1 MIEADGGWLVDLG
14 QIDYDRALELQLA
27 ALQARAEE
35 RTPDTLLLLQHP
47 AVITL
52 GRSADPAHVL
62 LPPSELARR
71 GVAVREVG
79 RGGDVTLH
87 APGQLVGYPIVDLK
101 TRGRDVHRYL
111 RDLEEVLILA
121 LSGWGIQAERVAGAT
136 GVWVRDQVSRRQAT
150 GDSGGPEAFPVACRL
165 SPGDLLKVA
174 AIGVGVKRW
183 TTYHGFA
190 LNVDP
195 DLALFGMI
203 VPCGFHD
210 RGVTSVSQLL
220 GRPVGIE
227 EAASRVAAVWPIVF
241 PPRLCPIPAQRWES
255 AIRGETSSTTT
266 TSRKMC
272 TNVGSH

>member
-1 MIEADGGWLVDLG
+1 MIEADEGWLVDLG
-14 QIDYDRALELQLA
+14 QIDYDRALELQLM

-87 APGQLVGYPIVDLK
+87 AHGQLVGYPIVDLK

-136 GVWVRDQVSRRQAT
+136 GVWVGHD
-150 GDSGGPEAFPVACRL
+150 
-165 SPGDLLKVA
+165 KVA

-195 DLALFGMI
+195 DLALFDMI

-210 RGVTSVSQLL
+210 RGVNSVSQLL

-227 EAASRVAAVWPIVF
+227 EAASRVVAVWPTVF
-241 PPRLCPIPAQRWES
+241 PTRLCPIPAQRWES
-255 AIRGETSSTTT
+255 AIRGETSATTT
-266 TSRKMC
+266 TSRKTC
-272 TNVGSH
+272 TSVGSH